1 MTSTII
7 RYNQRDPMEHSLLP
21 IDICEE
27 IIDACGQENFIRSR
41 YLILS
46 ACALTCKGWHP
57 RSRYNLFQRVRFRH
71 PNQIIRFLESITTQ
85 PFLADLVVELHVTP
99 AEAHRHGFFPFAD
112 PLLVQKL
119 HSVQKLALRQFQW
132 ISLPPKYTTIY
143 IGKYTSVTC
152 LEVHNNVF
160 NSGGD
165 LIRLVWHLP
174 ELTQL
179 SCGLNTF
186 TMTSSAENLE
196 SLCALQKSKPY
207 ACRKLYILKLWVSTM
222 VLDLRGDGAHGH
234 SSEPRPIS
242 SHIQG
247 VWFTGCLFALGSA

>member
-7 RYNQRDPMEHSLLP
+7 WYNQRDPMEHSLLP

-71 PNQIIRFLESITTQ
+71 TNQIKRFLEAITTQ

-222 VLDLRGDGAHGH
+222 ALDLRGDGAHGH
-234 SSEPRPIS
+234 SSEP
-242 SHIQG
+242 
-247 VWFTGCLFALGSA
+247 